1 MEDWKKQ
8 LKVDDLPSPYYD
20 IANELGIEA
29 AIKIEKIFKGQTI
42 YFASFENCCSDTKK
56 NLIREEFNGYN
67 TKYLARKY
75 GVSDRYVQIA
85 CKEKIEELSRK
96 PLDGKIQMDL

>member
-20 IANELGIEA
+20 IAEELGLEA
-29 AIKIEKIFKGQTI
+29 AIKIEQIFKGQTI

-56 NLIREEFNGYN
+56 ALIKEEFNGYN
-67 TKYLARKY
+67 TNYLARKY
-75 GVSDRYVQIA
+75 GVSNRYVQLA
-85 CKEKIEELSRK
+85 CKEKIEELCRR
-96 PLDGKIQMDL
+96 PLDGQIQMDL